1 MPWPVFGFPVSS
13 QLPARPSAVH
23 WRRRGQVGG
32 LALAVLGAHLWL
44 IGPIQQPIGRTPG
57 EPPTIQ
63 LVTLPPAQAPRIEP
77 EGTAAPESAA
87 PATTS
92 APTPAPTP
100 AKPPAAQPPQEAPA
114 PPETAPAP
122 TEPAPAA
129 EPPVAAPSPTD
140 GPIDW
145 AAGPPPPDPVSGTD
159 SPVELPDMVTAAPV
173 PGTVA
178 GQQDV
183 DGGGRPP
190 IYTTQRPEQAFKLD
204 YRIERGDDA
213 GTGQLSY
220 ELRTGGVF
228 VARFSAEIKGKV
240 VHDYVSRG
248 FFNSAGFAPQ
258 RMVERQRGV
267 ETRAI
272 NFQREQGVIT
282 FSGSTRAIALYPGSQ
297 DRTSV
302 LLQLVAIAQAQP
314 EGLRS
319 GQRIRLQ
326 VATLRGVA
334 DEWSFEVVGDEVV
347 QPGGSPIP
355 VVHLKREPAAPFD
368 QRVELWLAR
377 QAGHLPVG
385 IRFTQVPGRF
395 SEAYWLSSPLP
406 PPPAASAPSTP

>member
-1 MPWPVFGFPVSS
+1 MPSPAFGFPVSS
-13 QLPARPSAVH
+13 QLPARPSAVP
-23 WRRRGQVGG
+23 WRRRAQVGG
-32 LALAVLGAHLWL
+32 LALAVLAAHLRL
-44 IGPIQQPIGRTPG
+44 IGPIQQPIGRAPG
-57 EPPTIQ
+57 EPPPIQ
-63 LVTLPPAQAPRIEP
+63 LVMLPPAQAPQIEP
-77 EGTAAPESAA
+77 AATAAPESA
-87 PATTS
+87 PV
-92 APTPAPTP
+92 PAPTP
-100 AKPPAAQPPQEAPA
+100 ATPPAAQPPREAPA
-114 PPETAPAP
+114 PPEPAP

-129 EPPVAAPSPTD
+129 EPPVAVPLPTD

-145 AAGPPPPDPVSGTD
+145 AAGPTPPDPVSD
-159 SPVELPDMVTAAPV
+159 SDAPVELPDMVTAAPV

-178 GQQDV
+178 GQQAV

-240 VHDYVSRG
+240 LHDYVSRG

-282 FSGSTRAIALYPGSQ
+282 FSGSTRALALYPGSQ

-302 LLQLVAIAQAQP
+302 LLQLAAIAQAQP

-319 GQRIRLQ
+319 GQHIRLQ
-326 VATLRGVA
+326 VAALRGVA
-334 DEWSFEVVGDEVV
+334 DEWNFEVMGDEVV

-355 VVHLKREPAAPFD
+355 VVHLKREPAALFD